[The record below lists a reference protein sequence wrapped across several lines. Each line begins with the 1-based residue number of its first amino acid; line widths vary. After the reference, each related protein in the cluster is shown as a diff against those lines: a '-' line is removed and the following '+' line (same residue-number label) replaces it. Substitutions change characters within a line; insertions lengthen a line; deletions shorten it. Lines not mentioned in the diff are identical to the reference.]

1 MLYFDTSYI
10 VRLYTRDGGWE
21 KVRALAAT
29 HRVACCLHGRAETV
43 AALHRKFREQA
54 INQKEL
60 GQLMAEFGADCK
72 ASAFD
77 WLPLSPAIIER
88 IAETYL
94 SLPATVHLRAAD
106 ALHLACA
113 AESGLKEIY
122 SNDVRLLEASSYFG
136 LKGVNVI

>member
-21 KVRALAAT
+21 KVRTLAAT
-29 HRVACCLHGRAETV
+29 GTVACCLHGHAETV

-60 GQLMAEFGADCK
+60 GQLIAEFDADCK
-72 ASAFD
+72 ASAFA

-113 AESGLKEIY
+113 AVSALNEFHT
-122 SNDVRLLEASSYFG
+122 NDVRMLEASSYFG